1 MKRST
6 LLFVI
11 AMAVT
16 ILSKAQ
22 DDKVLAAFSSSYLGE
37 SNKEYLAA
45 IIQLENVYDA
55 NSYAINL
62 RLGWLQYLKKDY
74 ARSQSYYKK
83 AMALEP
89 KSIEAR
95 FGYVNPTAAL
105 QNWDDV
111 LATYKDILTI
121 DGNNTIVNYR
131 VAYIYYYR
139 KNYDEAMKY
148 IVKVLSLYPFDYDS
162 NALLGAIYVGQGKI
176 MEAKKYYKL
185 ALTYNPQ
192 SKEIQEVLKKL

>member
-6 LLFVI
+6 LLFVM

-16 ILSKAQ
+16 FLARAQ
-22 DDKVLAAFSSSYLGE
+22 DDKAVAAFSSSYKGE
-37 SNKEYLAA
+37 INKEYLAA
-45 IIQLENVYDA
+45 IINLENVYDA

-121 DGNNTIVNYR
+121 DPNNTVVNYR

-139 KNYDEAMKY
+139 KNYEEAQKY
-148 IVKVLSLYPFDYDS
+148 IVKVLALYPFDYDS

-176 MEAKKYYKL
+176 IEAKKYYRQAL
-185 ALTYNPQ
+185 AYNPD

>member
-6 LLFVI
+6 CLFVI
-11 AMAVT
+11 AMTIATLSRSQDEKTVT
-16 ILSKAQ
+16 
-22 DDKVLAAFSSSYLGE
+22 AFSSSYLGE

-45 IIQLENVYDA
+45 IISLENVYDA
-55 NSYAINL
+55 NSYALNL
-62 RLGWLQYLKKDY
+62 RLGWLNYLKKDY
-74 ARSQSYYKK
+74 AKSQSYYKK
-83 AMALEP
+83 AMVLEP

-111 LATYKDILTI
+111 LATYKDILAI
-121 DGNNTIVNYR
+121 DANNTVVNYR
-131 VAYIYYYR
+131 VGYIYYYR
-139 KNYDEAMKY
+139 KNYDEALKY
-148 IVKVLSLYPFDYDS
+148 VSKVIALYPFDYDS
-162 NALLGAIYVGQGKI
+162 NALMGAIYLGQGKI

-185 ALTYNPQ
+185 ALAYNPQ